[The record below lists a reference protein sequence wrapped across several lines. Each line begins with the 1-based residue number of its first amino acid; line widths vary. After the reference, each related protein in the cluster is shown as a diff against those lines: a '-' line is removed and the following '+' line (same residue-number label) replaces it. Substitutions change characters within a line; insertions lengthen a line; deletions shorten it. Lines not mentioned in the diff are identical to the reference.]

1 MRSRFPLPLSV
12 KQLLV
17 FLHEECYSI
26 PLETIQNLY
35 ESIPRRIQAVSR
47 QMVAQLRINKEK
59 CIFHNCSIIL
69 SIPYMCCNYGWQIWL
84 CSVLFVKD
92 DDLSSFQDVAL
103 KSDNA
108 VSYAISCLGWPVTRN
123 QVVAVKYG
131 NILSCLRW
139 PDTSQLWC
147 CDVR

>member
-1 MRSRFPLPLSV
+1 MIKFFKVIIRPYIAGNVESWFEEHEDAVQHLPWPAQSSDFGIIEPLWLVSESRVRSRFPLPLSV

-69 SIPYMCCNYGWQIWL
+69 SIPCMCCNYG
-84 CSVLFVKD
+84 
-92 DDLSSFQDVAL
+92 
-103 KSDNA
+103 
-108 VSYAISCLGWPVTRN
+108 
-123 QVVAVKYG
+123 
-131 NILSCLRW
+131 
-139 PDTSQLWC
+139 
-147 CDVR
+147 